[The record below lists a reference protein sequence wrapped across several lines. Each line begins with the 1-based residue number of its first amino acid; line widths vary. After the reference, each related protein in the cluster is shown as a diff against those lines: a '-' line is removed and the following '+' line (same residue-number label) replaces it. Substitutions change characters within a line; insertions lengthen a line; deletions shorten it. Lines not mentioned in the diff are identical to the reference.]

1 MSFPLLSEGARR
13 RARWAPTRAKRHGTS
28 LGRVGQVGERHVV
41 IGVDGGGTS
50 TDALVADLSGT
61 VLGSATGGGSNWEGV
76 GLPAMAAEVARTID
90 TALAA
95 AGRTRHD
102 VVAAAYG
109 LAGVDWPSDVEPVRQ
124 ALTEAGLTWPA
135 IVTNDSF
142 VALRAGCS
150 RPWGI
155 VSSIGTGAVTAGVN
169 RQGQSYRTM
178 AVGWGEPSGAHSM
191 VREALDAVAAAH
203 HGVAPATTLADQFL
217 AALDVAT
224 VDDLFE
230 AVSRRR
236 IRIGAHL
243 APLLD
248 RAAAGGDRVA
258 LDLIDSLARRH
269 AAMVVAVAARLHMA
283 ADEFELVTSG
293 GVHRAGGRF
302 VDTFTAAVIAD
313 CPGAQLAP
321 LHASPAHGA
330 VAMAID
336 LARTAGYQA

>member
-1 MSFPLLSEGARR
+1 MSQADE
-13 RARWAPTRAKRHGTS
+13 
-28 LGRVGQVGERHVV
+28 QHVV
-41 IGVDGGGTS
+41 VGVDGGGTS
-50 TDALVADLSGT
+50 TDVLVADLGGA
-61 VLGSATGGGSNWEGV
+61 VLGSATGGTGNWESV

-90 TALAA
+90 AALAT
-95 AGRTRHD
+95 AGRTRHH

-124 ALTEAGLTWPA
+124 ALAEAGLTWPA
-135 IVTNDSF
+135 TVTNDSF

-150 RPWGI
+150 QPWGI

-169 RQGQSYRTM
+169 RHGQSYRTM

-203 HGVAPATTLADQFL
+203 HGVAPATALTGQFL
-217 AALDVAT
+217 TALDVAT
-224 VDDLFE
+224 VDGLFE

-236 IRIGAHL
+236 IGIGAHL

-248 RAAAGGDRVA
+248 RAAAEGDQVA

-269 AAMVVAVAARLHMA
+269 AAMVVAVAGRLDMA

-302 VDTFTAAVIAD
+302 VDTFTVAIAEQ
-313 CPGAQLAP
+313 CPGARPTL
-321 LHASPAHGA
+321 LHTTPAHGA

-336 LARTAGYQA
+336 LARSAGYPA